1 MQYTI
6 YEYQKQ
12 YRDLFQ
18 QYHHLQDYLTHL
30 KNDDIYTKKLK
41 QSFYQDVSFLDDI
54 IYNKLSKRKDYKKK
68 GRLHILFNPLTREKS
83 TLIIKNNQIYIQSA
97 NKNNIFFYII
107 YQNLKYYV
115 IIEKKL

>member
-54 IYNKLSKRKDYKKK
+54 IYNKLSKRKD
-68 GRLHILFNPLTREKS
+68 
-83 TLIIKNNQIYIQSA
+83 
-97 NKNNIFFYII
+97 
-107 YQNLKYYV
+107 
-115 IIEKKL
+115 

>member
-54 IYNKLSKRKDYKKK
+54 IYPKLSKRQDYKKK
-68 GRLHILFNPLTREKS
+68 IS
-83 TLIIKNNQIYIQSA
+83 KNNQK
-97 NKNNIFFYII
+97 NKSSGPKAFIAEFY
-107 YQNLKYYV
+107 
-115 IIEKKL
+115 

>member
-1 MQYTI
+1 MQYII

-41 QSFYQDVSFLDDI
+41 QSFYQDIRFLDDI
-54 IYNKLSKRKDYKKK
+54 IYNKLSKRQDYKKI
-68 GRLHILFNPLTREKS
+68 GHLHILFNLLTGEKS
-83 TLIIKNNQIYIQSA
+83 TLIIKNNQIYIHST
-97 NKNNIFFYII
+97 NKNNIFFYIV

-115 IIEKKL
+115 IIEKEL